1 MSTIIGLD
9 PGSRFTGFGVIQRS
23 GRDWVHK
30 DHGVIVI
37 PEHYSLAERLGH
49 LARNLRPVWQKWP
62 DATTVVER
70 IFLGKNV
77 DSAFKLGHARGVC
90 LMLAAEAQS
99 PVREYPARSVKKIVT
114 GHGGATKE
122 HVQLIVAQLLSAP
135 QQMALDASD
144 ALALALC
151 HARVAEQ
158 SLLLREL
165 EERSL

>member
-9 PGSRFTGFGVIQRS
+9 PGSRFTGFGVIQRT

-30 DHGVIVI
+30 AHGVIVI
-37 PEHYSLAERLGH
+37 PEELSLAERLSH
-49 LARNLRPVWQKWP
+49 LARHLRPVWRDWP
-62 DATTVVER
+62 GAATVVER

-77 DSAFKLGHARGVC
+77 DSVFKLGHARGVC
-90 LMLAAEAQS
+90 LMLAAEASS
-99 PVREYPARSVKKIVT
+99 PVAEYPARTVKKIVT

-122 HVQLIVAQLLSAP
+122 HVQLIVTQLLAAP
-135 QQMALDASD
+135 PKMALDASD

-151 HARVAEQ
+151 HARAVEQ
-158 SLLLREL
+158 GRLMKDL